1 MEFIIY
7 FKGSNK
13 IATDFFHTLQW
24 QSFLHFPIY
33 YMNGGQ
39 RFEKM
44 TKKYFYFINLCPLK
58 LTLSAQTFRQICLD
72 SFISKLIFSIWLI
85 NLVYHKPTLEGRV
98 ISNYVT
104 SDIKFLWWQLL
115 EVSILVYHIPYD
127 QLKFRQSYSRSN

>member
-127 QLKFRQSYSRSN
+127 RLKFGQSYSRSN

>member
-1 MEFIIY
+1 MEFFIY

-85 NLVYHKPTLEGRV
+85 NLVYHKPTLEGRM

-104 SDIKFLWWQLL
+104 SNIKLFLMLAFIYLNIFQKKFKLRLL
-115 EVSILVYHIPYD
+115 GSFKLM
-127 QLKFRQSYSRSN
+127 